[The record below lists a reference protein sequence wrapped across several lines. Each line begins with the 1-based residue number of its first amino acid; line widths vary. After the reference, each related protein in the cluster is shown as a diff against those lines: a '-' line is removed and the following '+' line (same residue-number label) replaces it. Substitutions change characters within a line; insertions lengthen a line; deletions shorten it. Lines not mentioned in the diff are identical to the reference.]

1 MDSNWLLT
9 NIAASFL
16 LPPLNLILLGAIGF
30 FLRNRWPR
38 AGNVLG
44 FGALLILLGL
54 STQAGARLLI
64 APLEAQTRPLQSGKT
79 VDAQA
84 IIILGGGRM
93 KNAPE
98 YGGKDIPSLHTLA
111 RLAYGARLHRE
122 TRLPILV
129 TGGAPDGA
137 GESDAS
143 IMARALRDDFGTP
156 ARWLEQDSNN
166 TAENAQRSVPLLK
179 QAGVQRIL
187 LVTDAMHMPRAHAIF
202 RRHGIQIMAA
212 PTRFVSAAPWSMA
225 DFISKASALANC
237 HYALHE
243 WIGLYVSRY
252 RHQ

>member
-1 MDSNWLLT
+1 MNTNWLLT
-9 NIAASFL
+9 NIGASFL
-16 LPPLNLILLGAIGF
+16 LPPLNLIALGAIGF
-30 FLRNRWPR
+30 WLRNRWPR

-44 FGALLILLGL
+44 FGSLLILLGL

-64 APLEAQTRPLQSGKT
+64 APLEAQTLPLQSIKA

-84 IIILGGGRM
+84 IVILGGGRM
-93 KNAPE
+93 KDAPE
-98 YGGKDIPSLHTLA
+98 YAGQDIPSLPTLA

-137 GESDAS
+137 GESEAAV
-143 IMARALRDDFGTP
+143 MARALRDDFGAP
-156 ARWLEQDSNN
+156 VRWLEENSNN

-179 QAGVQRIL
+179 QAGVQRIV
-187 LVTDAMHMPRAHAIF
+187 LVTDAMHMPRAHAMF
-202 RRHGIQIMAA
+202 RRLGIQIVAA
-212 PTRFVSAAPWSMA
+212 PTRFVSAAPWSVA
-225 DFISKASALANC
+225 DFIPKGKALADS

-243 WIGLYVSRY
+243 WIGLYVYRY